1 MQDSASWR
9 EQKGPVSQRAVFQSG
24 EDTDRELDCML
35 DLPAPRKPMNSP
47 EEVHELSLLCLL
59 TALWKSEETKY
70 PISGSRVLELVLRE
84 GGAVTS
90 AFQVRIWDIF
100 PEGHGVEI

>member
-1 MQDSASWR
+1 M
-9 EQKGPVSQRAVFQSG
+9 SQSAVFQSG

-59 TALWKSEETKY
+59 TTLWKKKRLEETKY

-100 PEGHGVEI
+100 PEGHRL

>member
-1 MQDSASWR
+1 MSDDL
-9 EQKGPVSQRAVFQSG
+9 AV
-24 EDTDRELDCML
+24 EKMKL
-35 DLPAPRKPMNSP
+35 K
-47 EEVHELSLLCLL
+47 
-59 TALWKSEETKY
+59 ETKY

-100 PEGHGVEI
+100 PEGHRLMIV

>member
-1 MQDSASWR
+1 MQDSVSWR
-9 EQKGPVSQRAVFQSG
+9 EQKGPISQSAVFQSG

-59 TALWKSEETKY
+59 TALWKK
-70 PISGSRVLELVLRE
+70 
-84 GGAVTS
+84 
-90 AFQVRIWDIF
+90 
-100 PEGHGVEI
+100 

>member
-1 MQDSASWR
+1 MS
-9 EQKGPVSQRAVFQSG
+9 V
-24 EDTDRELDCML
+24 DRSVEKM
-35 DLPAPRKPMNSP
+35 
-47 EEVHELSLLCLL
+47 
-59 TALWKSEETKY
+59 KSEETKY

-100 PEGHGVEI
+100 PEGHRLMIV